1 MQPSLLVCLLAA
13 SVFGGQRRSSAERAP
28 SLAHTGWPRRYRKE
42 ERGGIGGGLTSFG
55 FGGGGM

>member
-28 SLAHTGWPRRYRKE
+28 SPAHTGGPQCYRE
-42 ERGGIGGGLTSFG
+42 GERGGIAGLTSFG
-55 FGGGGM
+55 VGGGV